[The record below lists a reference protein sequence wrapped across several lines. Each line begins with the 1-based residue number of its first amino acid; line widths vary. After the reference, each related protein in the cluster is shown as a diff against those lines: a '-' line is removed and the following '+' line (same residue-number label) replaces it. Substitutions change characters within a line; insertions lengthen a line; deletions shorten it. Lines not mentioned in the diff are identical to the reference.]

1 MHFKIF
7 VIVKQKFYQLPSND
21 RQFRFGMVDGLR
33 QLVAEYIAEF
43 STAVSTAEKE
53 EDKQKRLKVNS
64 LLYTVNLMYII
75 VWLYGLRTF

>member
-1 MHFKIF
+1 
-7 VIVKQKFYQLPSND
+7 
-21 RQFRFGMVDGLR
+21 MVDGLR

-64 LLYTVNLMYII
+64 LFKYTENLI
-75 VWLYGLRTF
+75 V